1 MCVKIKFIIDR
12 NLANCD
18 TPVFCL
24 LSCKIPSSGRQ
35 SSVRA
40 SVLPCAH
47 LTPGRHQPG
56 FKFNKQ
62 NYCVLNHIMLYTI
75 SESSHQF

>member
-47 LTPGRHQPG
+47 LTPEDTGLVSDLT
-56 FKFNKQ
+56 NKIIV
-62 NYCVLNHIMLYTI
+62 C
-75 SESSHQF
+75 